1 MRSPV
6 KSSIPIIL
14 AAVVLGAG
22 LMFCAGKLMQDG
34 KDSPPPAGD
43 GSENNSAGTN
53 GASPKKT
60 PTADPSMTLVQGK
73 RYRMM
78 IVSARLPAKK
88 LTGKPWDMS
97 AGLPDCFFMLRTPD
111 NQYKS
116 QKVSDCLIP
125 NWSDKSLSVSD
136 LWSGRVRV
144 ANEGA
149 VFVYDPAANKPI
161 TLNFIDS
168 DVTRNDTIVNLVF
181 KMNILQPGYTEYR
194 VSCATRSMS
203 INSAEQT
210 DKPEMLFTIR
220 IIPDGM

>member
-1 MRSPV
+1 V
-6 KSSIPIIL
+6 KSSVPIIL

-22 LMFCAGKLMQDG
+22 LMFCVGKLMPNG
-34 KDSPPPAGD
+34 NDSPPPAGNQSGANNASTPKLPT
-43 GSENNSAGTN
+43 GSA
-53 GASPKKT
+53 
-60 PTADPSMTLVQGK
+60 ADSSSIKLVQGK

-88 LTGKPWDMS
+88 LTGKPWDMN
-97 AGLPDCFFMLRTPD
+97 AGLPDCFFMLRTPE

-168 DVTRNDTIVNLVF
+168 DVARNDTIVNLVF
-181 KMNILQPGYTEYR
+181 SMNLLQPGYTEYR
-194 VSCATRSMS
+194 ASCATRSIS
-203 INSAEQT
+203 INSDEQT
-210 DKPEMLFTIR
+210 DAPEMLFTIR
-220 IIPDGM
+220 IIPDGI